1 MRNSIVLLLFIVF
14 ASKIFA
20 QGDLLINPIRV
31 VFEGQKQN
39 ADLNLTNIGKDTAV
53 YMVSFLSYKMLE
65 DGSFLQLDKPDTT
78 FSADKYLRLFPRK
91 VVLPPNE
98 SQTIRLQLRK
108 PSSLK
113 QAEYRSHIYFRAEKQ
128 TTPRGMKDLKVDSTR
143 MAVSI
148 TPVFG
153 ISIPVIVRNGA
164 LSNQLSLSDLSLQQ
178 VNDSISR
185 LNLTIN
191 RSGTKS
197 AYGNLK
203 VEFQPVKGQKSD
215 IGFVNG
221 IGIYPEISKRF
232 FALMIKNTP
241 AMKTDGGKLIIRFFA
256 PNEDGG
262 AEITRSELILK
273 K

>member
-1 MRNSIVLLLFIVF
+1 M
-14 ASKIFA
+14 A

-31 VFEGQKQN
+31 VFDGQKQN
-39 ADLNLTNIGKDTAV
+39 EDLNLTNIGKDTAV

-65 DGSFLQLDKPDTT
+65 DGSFVQLDKPDTT
-78 FSADKYLRLFPRK
+78 ISADKFLRLFPRK

-108 PSSLK
+108 PSTLK
-113 QAEYRSHIYFRAEKQ
+113 QGEYRSHLYFRAEKQ
-128 TTPRGMKDLKVDSTR
+128 ITPLGMKDLKFDSTK

-153 ISIPVIVRNGA
+153 ISIPVIVRNGS
-164 LSNQLSLSDLSLQQ
+164 LSNQLTFSNVDLQS
-178 VNDSISR
+178 VNDSISK
-185 LNLTIN
+185 LSLTIN
-191 RSGTKS
+191 RSGNKS

-203 VEFQPVKGQKSD
+203 VEFYPVKGQKSD
-215 IGFVNG
+215 LGFANG
-221 IGIYPEISKRF
+221 VGVYPEIGKRN
-232 FALMIKNTP
+232 FALLIRNNN
-241 AMKTDGGKLIIRFFA
+241 AMKTNGGKLVIRFLS

-262 AEITRSELILK
+262 AELTRTELILK